1 MLWWWLH
8 SRKTQYFTDNEEVR
22 QFPGVEVG
30 IWFIH
35 ILVFSFMSFLVWQLP
50 KLSAEMS
57 WKAMSSHWR
66 VSHHPPVS
74 LGKLYSE
81 DTEVHGTSFFCLYLC
96 IVFLHFSSLPFFTS
110 PFLPLLHLG
119 FIVKLLLFFFPLISD
134 VGFFCSHSLCTVP
147 AHCGVRC
154 RWHRV
159 AIDAI
164 DLCDVL
170 TPWTFFSPFL
180 LIDNDFAN
188 VITSLYL
195 LSCFLPSVNIV
206 AFWTELNFGMSY
218 ECVRYSVLILFPT
231 VFVLIHFV
239 CFLQVEITQARE

>member
-1 MLWWWLH
+1 MVLPSFVCICVLSFFTFLPFPS
-8 SRKTQYFTDNEEVR
+8 SR
-22 QFPGVEVG
+22 
-30 IWFIH
+30 
-35 ILVFSFMSFLVWQLP
+35 L
-50 KLSAEMS
+50 LSYL
-57 WKAMSSHWR
+57 SSTL
-66 VSHHPPVS
+66 VS
-74 LGKLYSE
+74 LL
-81 DTEVHGTSFFCLYLC
+81 SFYF
-96 IVFLHFSSLPFFTS
+96 
-110 PFLPLLHLG
+110 
-119 FIVKLLLFFFPLISD
+119 FFFPLISD